1 MHDAGLRLTA
11 DRRPPA
17 KERPVEPL
25 RLADAYAR
33 YRATIPRGQPVLS
46 ALATDGSVVLSCNAS
61 KFDHPHKDVL
71 RYEDAISTDASA
83 ERHKVL
89 LGTHLKLAHE
99 GALPIRLVI
108 VTPARGPLPRII
120 GVRPDLTGKVTTFDG
135 DKFIVDFSRPAVE
148 TPPKV
153 KTRRK
158 R

>member
-1 MHDAGLRLTA
+1 M
-11 DRRPPA
+11 
-17 KERPVEPL
+17 EPL

-46 ALATDGSVVLSCNAS
+46 AVATDGAVVLSCNAS

-71 RYEDAISTDASA
+71 RYEADISNDTSA

-99 GALPIRLVI
+99 GELPIRLVI
-108 VTPARGPLPRII
+108 VTPARGPLPRMI
-120 GVRPDLTGKVTTFDG
+120 GVRPDLTGTVTTFDG
-135 DKFIVDFSRPAVE
+135 DKFIVDFARPAAPE
-148 TPPKV
+148 APPKAR
-153 KTRRK
+153 TRRK

>member
-1 MHDAGLRLTA
+1 
-11 DRRPPA
+11 
-17 KERPVEPL
+17 VEPL

-46 ALATDGSVVLSCNAS
+46 ALTSDGAVVLSCNAT
-61 KFDHPHKDVL
+61 KFDHPLKGVL
-71 RYEDAISTDASA
+71 RYEDAISTDPSA
-83 ERHKVL
+83 ERHKVQ

-135 DKFIVDFSRPAVE
+135 DRFIVDFSRPPAPE
-148 TPPKV
+148 APPKA
-153 KTRRK
+153 KTRHK